1 MLDLETGRF
10 YWGDGLELYPGMS
23 KEEFRKSKVF
33 QCELKNEEDKNNLSK
48 RRFHLR
54 EQNIDG
60 FQMKVAVRIS
70 FFGYVEEIILS
81 KPEYYNW
88 PNWPKDRTEKEYAL
102 EILAYN
108 DAFVRKQI
116 EEGMAGKNI
125 EIRSLRFFASKWG
138 AINSMCDL
146 RDIPRVEVIIRYE
159 NFLFGRGLY

>member
-10 YWGDGLELYPGMS
+10 YWGDGLELYLGMS
-23 KEEFRKSKVF
+23 REEFRKSKVF
-33 QCELKNEEDKNNLSK
+33 DTELLHPEDKEDEK
-48 RRFHLR
+48 CGTYDLR
-54 EQNIDG
+54 TQEIDG
-60 FQMKVAVRIS
+60 FRMDVSVEIS
-70 FFGYVEEIILS
+70 ILGYVEEIILS

-88 PNWPKDRTEKEYAL
+88 PNWPEDRTEKEYAL

-125 EIRSLRFFASKWG
+125 EIRSLRFFTSKWG

-159 NFLFGRGLY
+159 NFLFGRGL